1 VKTPRFI
8 TVEGIEGVGK
18 STHISTLCELLRA
31 HGIDVVATREPGGTE
46 LGDRLRGLLLANGTP
61 AMGPDTE
68 LLLIFAARAQ
78 HLREVVWPALAAGR
92 WVVSDRFTDATYAY
106 QGAGRGIAGQ
116 RIAELEQW
124 VQNDFRPD
132 YTLLLQAGIKTA
144 LSRIRSRGNED
155 RFEREEADFFARVQQ
170 AYLERATRE
179 PRRFHVIDANGG
191 LDDVRHR
198 IAAVIETL
206 VT

>member
-1 VKTPRFI
+1 VNTPRFI

-18 STHISTLCELLRA
+18 STHISALCELLRTR
-31 HGIDVVATREPGGTE
+31 GIDVVATREPGGTE
-46 LGDRLRGLLLANGTP
+46 LGDHIRGLLLDGGIP

-68 LLLIFAARAQ
+68 LLLIFAARAE
-78 HLREVVWPALAAGR
+78 HLRQVVLPALAAGR

-116 RIAELEQW
+116 RIADLEQW

-132 YTLLLQAGIKTA
+132 YTLLLQAGIETA
-144 LSRIRSRGNED
+144 LSRIRSRGPED
-155 RFEREEADFFARVQQ
+155 RFEREKADFFARVQQ
-170 AYLERATRE
+170 AYLERANRE

-191 LDDVRHR
+191 LDDVRRR
-198 IAAVIETL
+198 IADVVETL

>member
-1 VKTPRFI
+1 MKAPRFI

-18 STHISTLCELLRA
+18 STHISTLCELLRV

-46 LGDRLRGLLLANGTP
+46 LGDRLRGLLLANGMP

-78 HLREVVWPALAAGR
+78 HLSEVVWPALATGR

-106 QGAGRGIAGQ
+106 QGAGRGIADQ
-116 RIAELEQW
+116 RIADLEQW

-132 YTLLLQAGIKTA
+132 HTLLLQAGIETA
-144 LSRIRSRGNED
+144 RSRIRSRGPAD
-155 RFEREEADFFARVQQ
+155 RFEREDADFFVRVQQ

-191 LDDVRHR
+191 LDDVRRR
-198 IAAVIETL
+198 IAGVIETL
-206 VT
+206 FT

>member
-1 VKTPRFI
+1 MKAPRFI

-18 STHISTLCELLRA
+18 STHISTLCELLRV

-46 LGDRLRGLLLANGTP
+46 LGDRLRGLLLANGMP
-61 AMGPDTE
+61 AIGPDTE

-78 HLREVVWPALAAGR
+78 HLSEVVWPALATGR

-106 QGAGRGIAGQ
+106 QGAGRGIADQ
-116 RIAELEQW
+116 RIADLEQW

-132 YTLLLQAGIKTA
+132 HTLLLQAGIETA
-144 LSRIRSRGNED
+144 RSRIRSRGPAD
-155 RFEREEADFFARVQQ
+155 RFEREDADFFVRVQQ

-191 LDDVRHR
+191 LDDVRRR
-198 IAAVIETL
+198 IAGVIETL
-206 VT
+206 FT